1 MCTQEYVYLLI
12 FPISVFYK
20 RDVKDTIYPGR
31 VSPNLSHWVIGV
43 FHSILRM
50 ETFIF
55 SIGFLKDYMS
65 TLLIF
70 SIGLLDE
77 F

>member
-31 VSPNLSHWVIGV
+31 VSPNLSHSVIGV

-70 SIGLLDE
+70 
-77 F
+77 FP